1 MFRTVFNKAVTK
13 RFNSTNAGKVYNFEQ
28 FKSLVQNPS
37 SKVVLVDV
45 REPSELKDYTLPHA
59 INIPYKTNPDA
70 LQLNDSQFQ
79 SNMGFNKPS
88 KDKEL
93 VFFCAKGIRASMARD
108 IANKNGYSNTAVYPG
123 SMTEWLS
130 KGGRDIK

>member
-1 MFRTVFNKAVTK
+1 MFKILLNRGFTQ
-13 RFNSTNAGKVYNFEQ
+13 RFNSTSVGKVYNFEQ

-37 SKVVLVDV
+37 SKIVLVDV
-45 REPSELKDYTLPHA
+45 REPSELKDYELPHA

-70 LQLNDSQFQ
+70 LQLNDAQFQ
-79 SNMGFNKPS
+79 SSMGFDKPS

-108 IANKNGYSNTAVYPG
+108 IASINGYSYTAVYPG